1 MTGVGPTATLRRG
14 AVLAV
19 ALLLASAAA
28 SAQVQRAHP
37 SIPLTPAQKQR
48 YEAMLPGLRC
58 LVCQNESLA
67 ESQAPLAADLRY
79 EIRGLVA
86 KGDSDA
92 EVKAYLVARYGEYV
106 LYKPRFK
113 PSTWLLW
120 LGPFLLL
127 GVGLAVALRR
137 LLRRRVSAAPPT
149 APDDAAL
156 RRLLD
161 ENR

>member
-1 MTGVGPTATLRRG
+1 MRGTGLTATLRRG

-19 ALLLASAAA
+19 ALLLAPAAA
-28 SAQVQRAHP
+28 SAQIQRAHP
-37 SIPLTPAQKQR
+37 PIPLTPAQEQR

-127 GVGLAVALRR
+127 GIGLAVVLRR
-137 LLRRRVSAAPPT
+137 LLRRRSTAAPST

-161 ENR
+161 EN